1 MNRFK
6 LGVCN
11 CRLSYRRQR
20 VIVAKLAQV
29 AQQCA
34 ELFGRRWYED
44 RRQRVVLAAA
54 DPVLDLAQ
62 TAGMLSEP
70 RVRKQPVMI
79 AQNSVNGDFA
89 TRPFE
94 RVSHRIHIREN
105 FESGDVANVAACCAV
120 GGYSQK
126 ALRGIL
132 RPSMCAEATD
142 SARKSL
148 RVGKRH
154 RAGIETRNGNLG
166 VSDVRCYLTL
176 EGEGPSDKRL
186 GNEGVINAASAIA
199 AGYSDS
205 GNLGRPTRFSRWP
218 IPVLYLTR

>member
-1 MNRFK
+1 
-6 LGVCN
+6 
-11 CRLSYRRQR
+11 
-20 VIVAKLAQV
+20 
-29 AQQCA
+29 
-34 ELFGRRWYED
+34 
-44 RRQRVVLAAA
+44 
-54 DPVLDLAQ
+54 
-62 TAGMLSEP
+62 MLSEP

-142 SARKSL
+142 SARKRS
-148 RVGKRH
+148 
-154 RAGIETRNGNLG
+154 RARASVTVSATARASRRAMETSAS
-166 VSDVRCYLTL
+166 VTSDATS
-176 EGEGPSDKRL
+176 PSK
-186 GNEGVINAASAIA
+186 EKV
-199 AGYSDS
+199 
-205 GNLGRPTRFSRWP
+205 RPTSGSGTKA
-218 IPVLYLTR
+218 L